1 MHALKLD
8 PSRLLG
14 FRLDAKDAIAAK
26 AGGKAG
32 PKAGSKAGSK
42 FGQKL
47 GAKAGNKNP

>member
-32 PKAGSKAGSK
+32 PKAGSK
-42 FGQKL
+42 FGKKL
-47 GAKAGNKNP
+47 GAKAGNKNT

>member
-14 FRLDAKDAIAAK
+14 FRLDAKDAFAAK

-32 PKAGSKAGSK
+32 PKAGSK
-42 FGQKL
+42 FGKKL
-47 GAKAGNKNP
+47 GAKAGNKNT